1 MSIIKEEFVDP
12 RKARKDF
19 DTGVVGVRG
28 ERDILNSDLLEAAH
42 AG

>member
-1 MSIIKEEFVDP
+1 MMKESFVDP
-12 RKARKDF
+12 RKGRALF
-19 DTGVVGVRG
+19 DTGVVGARG